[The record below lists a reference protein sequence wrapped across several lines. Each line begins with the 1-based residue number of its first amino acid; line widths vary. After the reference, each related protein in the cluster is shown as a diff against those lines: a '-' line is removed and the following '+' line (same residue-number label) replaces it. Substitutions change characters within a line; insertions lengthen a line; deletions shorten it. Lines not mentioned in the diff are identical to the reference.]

1 MSDPGKPA
9 IPEVI
14 ERFRAY
20 HRKPENGAWGSLH
33 IALEDSN
40 VEDSSVQFCVGYA
53 EERGDTEGAE
63 LAKILLKMSRTQR
76 LKIGYIA

>member
-1 MSDPGKPA
+1 MIKPS

-20 HRKPENGAWGSLH
+20 HQKPENGAWGSLH
-33 IALEDSN
+33 IVLEDSN
-40 VEDSSVQFCVGYA
+40 AEDSSVQFCVGYA
-53 EERGDTEGAE
+53 EESGDTEGAE